1 MQVLKD
7 YRQFSFWLE
16 TCGDDLTPR
25 PSLSRSV
32 DVDVAILGAGYSGLW
47 TAYYLRRDHP
57 ELSVAVVDRDIA
69 GFGASGRNGGWCS
82 GKFPVTAGRLIER
95 FGLKDARALMLA
107 MCESVDEVGHV
118 LAAEQIDA
126 HFRKGGILSLARG
139 AHQVASIRSSYAQWE
154 RLGLGDRYRLLN
166 AEESAELIRVANVH
180 GALFTGDGACL
191 HPGRLVRGLARAV
204 ERHGATI
211 YEQTEVTAFSAG
223 SGAALQTPGGEIRA
237 GRAVVLAG
245 EAYLTRLRQLHR
257 ALVPMYSL
265 IGLTEPVPE
274 DRWNDIGWRGHETVS
289 SQRLTVDYLTRTAD
303 GRILFGSRGA
313 PYRFGSLIS
322 EDQDRHTATHA
333 RIQQSLVDWF
343 PTLKGIRMTHAW
355 GGPVGMPRDWMP
367 TVSFDPASRLATAR
381 GYTGQGV
388 STTNL
393 AGRLLASMIAGSRNG
408 LETLPLVQHRSPN
421 WEPEP
426 LRWMAVRYMQ
436 SMFLEIDR
444 ADEEGRQ
451 RPLGTS
457 IALWLGRH

>member
-1 MQVLKD
+1 
-7 YRQFSFWLE
+7 
-16 TCGDDLTPR
+16 
-25 PSLSRSV
+25 
-32 DVDVAILGAGYSGLW
+32 
-47 TAYYLRRDHP
+47 
-57 ELSVAVVDRDIA
+57 
-69 GFGASGRNGGWCS
+69 
-82 GKFPVTAGRLIER
+82 
-95 FGLKDARALMLA
+95 MLA
-107 MCESVDEVGHV
+107 MCESVDEVGRV
-118 LAAEQIDA
+118 LEAEQIDA

-139 AHQVASIRSSYAQWE
+139 AHQVSSIRSSYAQWQ
-154 RLGLGDRYRLLN
+154 RLGFGDRYRLLS
-166 AEESAELIRVANVH
+166 AEESAARLRVANVH
-180 GALFTGDGACL
+180 GALFTPDGACL

-204 ERHGATI
+204 ERRGATI
-211 YEQTEVTAFSAG
+211 YEQTEVTAFKSG
-223 SGAALQTPGGEIRA
+223 SGAALRTPGGEIRA
-237 GRAVVLAG
+237 RRAVVLAG
-245 EAYLTRLRQLHR
+245 EAYLTRLPQLHR

-274 DRWNDIGWRGHETVS
+274 DRWNDIGWRAHETVS

-322 EDQDRHTATHA
+322 DDQDRHAATHA
-333 RIQQSLVDWF
+333 RIQQSLVHWF
-343 PTLKGIRMTHAW
+343 PSLEGIRMTHAW

-393 AGRLLASMIAGSRNG
+393 AGRILAGLIAGRRNG
-408 LETLPLVQHRSPN
+408 LETLPLVRHRSPN

-444 ADEEGRQ
+444 ADEEGRR

>member
-1 MQVLKD
+1 MHTVTD
-7 YRQFSFWLE
+7 YTQFSFWLE

-25 PSLSRSV
+25 PSLSSSI

-57 ELSVAVVDRDIA
+57 ELSVAVVDRHIA

-82 GKFPVTAGRLIER
+82 GKFPVTPGRLIDR
-95 FGLKDARALMLA
+95 CGLKAAHDLMLA
-107 MCESVDEVGHV
+107 MCDSVDEVGRV
-118 LAAEQIDA
+118 LEAEQIDA

-139 AHQVASIRSSYAQWE
+139 AHQVSSIRSSYAQWE
-154 RLGLGDRYRLLN
+154 RLGLGDRYRLL
-166 AEESAELIRVANVH
+166 SAADSAARIRVANVH
-180 GALFTGDGACL
+180 GALFTADGACL

-204 ERHGATI
+204 ERRGATI
-211 YEQTEVTAFSAG
+211 YEQTEVTAFNSG
-223 SGAALQTPGGEIRA
+223 SGAGLQTRGGEIRA
-237 GRAVVLAG
+237 RRALVLAG
-245 EAYLTRLRQLHR
+245 EAYWTRLTQLHR

-265 IGLTEPVPE
+265 IGLSEPVPE
-274 DRWNDIGWRGHETVS
+274 DRWKEIGWSGYETVS

-313 PYRFGSLIS
+313 PYRYGSLIS
-322 EDQDRHTATHA
+322 DDQDRHTVTHT
-333 RIQQSLVDWF
+333 RIQESLVDWF

-367 TVSFDPASRLATAR
+367 TVSFDPASRVATAR

-393 AGRLLASMIAGSRNG
+393 AGRLLAGLIAGTRTG

-426 LRWMAVRYMQ
+426 LRWMAV
-436 SMFLEIDR
+436 
-444 ADEEGRQ
+444 
-451 RPLGTS
+451 
-457 IALWLGRH
+457 